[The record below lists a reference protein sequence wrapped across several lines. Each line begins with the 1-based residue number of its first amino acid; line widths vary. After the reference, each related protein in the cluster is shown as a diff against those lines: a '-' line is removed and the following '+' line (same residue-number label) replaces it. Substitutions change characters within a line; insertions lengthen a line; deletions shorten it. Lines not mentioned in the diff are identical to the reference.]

1 MCRGPSAWGPPFLS
15 RDFPTVVGSVGLKQI
30 KSSWCLSVL
39 YVWLSPCKLEALC
52 KYGGIKKHMEMP
64 PEAAHRSKEKHGP
77 QFLPELHLSSS
88 TCRKESKWEMAAQLM
103 SEISSLDSKHL
114 EHVGVFLFGPDCPKF
129 FNRSSPLPNPSKSF
143 GHKIAW
149 WLQGAPESRPQWW
162 HSSLAE
168 LGSSSQDGFWFHDFS
183 WMCMWWIETPG
194 GVVGCPCWKAPE
206 RPFLC
211 LKVEPLLLTVLT
223 TFSRGGTPCFWRWP
237 TERNGQGPCMWLLKW
252 WRMRPATTRWILAVM
267 QSPKILLANWP
278 VAKSMGCHQG
288 SMHWRVVDNGKRHC
302 ASCKWCLRRHSS
314 RQTWAPK
321 TDQ

>member
-1 MCRGPSAWGPPFLS
+1 MF
-15 RDFPTVVGSVGLKQI
+15 DI
-30 KSSWCLSVL
+30 
-39 YVWLSPCKLEALC
+39 VWLSPWKKRKHYANM
-52 KYGGIKKHMEMP
+52 GGSRNTWKCHQKP
-64 PEAAHRSKEKHGP
+64 LTGQKKHGP

-162 HSSLAE
+162 HGSLAE
-168 LGSSSQDGFWFHDFS
+168 LGSSSQDGFWFHEFT

-194 GVVGCPCWKAPE
+194 CCWM
-206 RPFLC
+206 
-211 LKVEPLLLTVLT
+211 PLLKSAFRILSHPFFAWKLN
-223 TFSRGGTPCFWRWP
+223 RCFWQSWRHFPAEEHLAFGAGQRSGMAKGLACGFWNGEGWDQLQHVEFWLWCNRPKFCWP
-237 TERNGQGPCMWLLKW
+237 IG
-252 WRMRPATTRWILAVM
+252 
-267 QSPKILLANWP
+267 
-278 VAKSMGCHQG
+278 AKSGGCHQG
-288 SMHWRVVDNGKRHC
+288 SMHWRVVDNGKHHC
-302 ASCKWCLRRHSS
+302 ASCKWCWRRHSS
-314 RQTWAPK
+314 RQSWANK